1 MCIRDREEVVP
12 EPEQLTAA
20 NFVDQLRAPIG
31 LTLDTKGQL
40 WVTEAGTGKN
50 DGSIVMITPQG
61 TKTTAMTG
69 FPSVIAN
76 GAIEGMSHPLFH
88 DGKLYVLHG
97 VSGML
102 YTIDVTSVSY
112 THLDVYKR
120 QLYYLEGQGFFKK
133 SIINI

>member
-1 MCIRDREEVVP
+1 MYKR
-12 EPEQLTAA
+12 Q
-20 NFVDQLRAPIG
+20 PIG

-102 YTIDVTSVSY
+102 YTCLLYTSRCVSE
-112 THLDVYKR
+112 TDFLFYKLNR
-120 QLYYLEGQGFFKK
+120 LTNLLESIGSFFG
-133 SIINI
+133 IAF